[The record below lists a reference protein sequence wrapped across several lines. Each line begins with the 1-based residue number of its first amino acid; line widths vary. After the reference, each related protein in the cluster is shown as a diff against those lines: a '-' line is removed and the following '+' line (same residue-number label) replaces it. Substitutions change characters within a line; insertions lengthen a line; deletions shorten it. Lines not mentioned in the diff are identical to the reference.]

1 VEGVELFVRH
11 AGATEGIWTIMSGR
25 PLLDDR
31 GAITGAVL
39 AVRDITERKAVQ
51 EALTA
56 AQEAERKRIAR
67 ELHDSASQI
76 LCAVILEMEKI
87 VGEMPINNAD
97 LRSRAFAQKER
108 LVELADEVSSVAH
121 RLHPAVLERVGLSE
135 AMERI
140 CREFHT
146 KGLQVEFS
154 QRNISRTV
162 SAGSALCVYRVTQE
176 GLRNVLR
183 HSRAKNATV
192 TLVSDGSTLHLSIVD
207 TGVGFDLETAAA
219 KGRLGLVSIRE
230 RVRLAGGSVSIQSKP
245 GQGSRIEVSIP
256 VNRVA
261 LAAHRQ

>member
-1 VEGVELFVRH
+1 
-11 AGATEGIWTIMSGR
+11 MSAR
-25 PLLDDR
+25 PLVNED
-31 GAITGAVL
+31 GTVTGTVL
-39 AVRDITERKAVQ
+39 AIRDISERKSIQ
-51 EALTA
+51 EALMA

-87 VGEMPINNAD
+87 VGEMPVADVD

-135 AMERI
+135 AMERV

-154 QRNISRTV
+154 QRNISQAV
-162 SAGSALCVYRVTQE
+162 SASSALCVYRVAQE
-176 GLRNVLR
+176 ALRNVLR
-183 HSRAKNATV
+183 HSRSKNATV
-192 TLVSDGSTLHLSIVD
+192 TLVSDGSALHLSIID
-207 TGVGFDLETAAA
+207 TGVGFDLEAAAA

-230 RVRLAGGSVSIQSKP
+230 RVRLAGGSLSIHSEP
-245 GQGSRIEVSIP
+245 GRGARIDVSIP
-256 VNRVA
+256 LERAA